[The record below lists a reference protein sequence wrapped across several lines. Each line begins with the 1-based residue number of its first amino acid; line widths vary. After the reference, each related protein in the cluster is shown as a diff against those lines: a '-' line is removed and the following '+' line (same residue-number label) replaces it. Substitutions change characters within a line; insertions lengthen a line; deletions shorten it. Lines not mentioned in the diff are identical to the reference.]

1 MSVRLGLAIWLLA
14 AAGGCNLV
22 FSAGEPDARVETD
35 AATKD
40 AGLGPDA
47 QRGVPNY
54 IGPGD
59 FDGDGMLNDVDPC
72 PADDA
77 ELPGAN
83 VDNDGDGLPNVCDPQ
98 PEISDNSNDCLV
110 FFDGFTN
117 RNAVGLDPRWI
128 NDIGGTLAINSNT
141 LNFNSNV
148 TGRGFA
154 HFELDVA
161 ADYVRSDA
169 AVAVGVS
176 GPTSF
181 IFAGLAASFES
192 GDVDTFFGGA
202 YASSPTGALQAAA
215 VRTGTTL
222 QASPS
227 SCTPSVAFASNGR
240 LSVELLSG
248 KFHVQ
253 SRHCSHSEPTGLSG
267 HKIAI
272 GLARSSIALSYISG
286 TRKLAPGNFC
296 EHSNR
301 MF

>member
-22 FSAGEPDARVETD
+22 FSAGEPDAV
-35 AATKD
+35 TKD

-117 RNAVGLDPRWI
+117 RNTAKLDPRWVV
-128 NDIGGTLAINSNT
+128 DTGGPLAMQSNT
-141 LNFNSNV
+141 LTFASDNS
-148 TGRGFA
+148 GRGFA

-161 ADYVRSDA
+161 ANYVRADA
-169 AVAVGVS
+169 NVAVGIT
-176 GPTSF
+176 GADEF
-181 IFAGLAASFES
+181 IFAGIAASFES
-192 GDVDTFFGGA
+192 SNVDTLFGGA
-202 YASSPTGALQAAA
+202 YAANSVAATTSLQAATM
-215 VRTGTTL
+215 RNS
-222 QASPS
+222 SPLVPHAT
-227 SCTPSVAFASNGR
+227 SCTTNAPFAGNGV
-240 LSVELLSG
+240 LSIERFSTRSLAKARG
-248 KFHVQ
+248 
-253 SRHCSHSEPTGLSG
+253 CSHSEAVGLAG